1 MLALIW
7 KDILL
12 EARRRETLSSL
23 FVLGVLVLLAFNF
36 AIDVTPDNVARVG
49 PGILWVAI
57 IFSSMLGLGRTF
69 FIEKENGCLAGLLLA
84 PIDRSAIFLAKFS
97 VNLLFMIVFEA
108 LLIPVFAL
116 FFHVDLL
123 PFLLPLGLVVLAG
136 TVGLAAASS
145 LFALGAMGTRA
156 RELMLPLLVLPLEIP
171 LLIAAVK
178 ATATV
183 MAGQPLSMASGWT
196 NMLIAFDV
204 LFVTA
209 GWLAFDYVSVD

>member
-7 KDILL
+7 KDIML

-36 AIDVTPDNVARVG
+36 AIDVTPENVTKVG

-57 IFSSMLGLGRTF
+57 VFSSMLGLGRTF

-84 PIDRSAIFLAKFS
+84 PIDRSSIFLAKFT
-97 VNLLFMIVFEA
+97 VNLLFMFVFEA

-116 FFHVDLL
+116 FFHVDLV
-123 PFLLPLGLVVLAG
+123 PFLAPLCAVVVAG
-136 TVGLAAASS
+136 TIGLAAASS
-145 LFALGAMGTRA
+145 LFALGALGTRA

>member
-123 PFLLPLGLVVLAG
+123 PFLLPLTLVVLAG

-183 MAGQPLSMASGWT
+183 MAGQSLSMASGWT